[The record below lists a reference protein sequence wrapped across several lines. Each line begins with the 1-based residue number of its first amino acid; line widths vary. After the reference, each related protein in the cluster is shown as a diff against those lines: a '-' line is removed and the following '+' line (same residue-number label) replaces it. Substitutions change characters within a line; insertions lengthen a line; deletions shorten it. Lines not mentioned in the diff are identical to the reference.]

1 MSGGDAPLALSL
13 SLSLSMTVRGVVGK
27 VKHLTAEML
36 LFLLSLSLSQ
46 L

>member
-1 MSGGDAPLALSL
+1 
-13 SLSLSMTVRGVVGK
+13 VRGVVGK

-36 LFLLSLSLSQ
+36 LFLLSLSLTQ

>member
-1 MSGGDAPLALSL
+1 MHMLATMSGGDAPLALSL
-13 SLSLSMTVRGVVGK
+13 SLTVRGVVGK

-36 LFLLSLSLSQ
+36 LFLLSLSQ